1 MTQDLL
7 KDLLGQMQS
16 LTEQALREFQS
27 ASDKQTLYD
36 KKVLFTGKNG
46 SVTELQK
53 KMGKLPV
60 EQKPQFG
67 QKLNE
72 AKQKIEELYQERES
86 GFAKAELKERLE
98 KETLDLTLPGPVLPL
113 GGDHPVH
120 LVTNEIVDIMA
131 RLGYTVRLGPMVE
144 RDYYNFEALN
154 IPKDHPARDMQDTF
168 FVDDNLVL
176 RTHTSPI
183 QIHSLEKDQLPL
195 RIVGTGSVFRCD
207 SDISHL
213 PHFHQIEGM
222 CVDRNVSMADLK
234 GTIAFFVREFFGP
247 GLKTRFRPSYFPFTE
262 PSAEV
267 DCSCPLCK
275 GKGCSLCKQSGWIE
289 IGGSGLVNPRV
300 FHAAKIPYPD
310 WNGFA
315 FGFGIERMAII
326 KYGIP
331 DIRLLPENDLR
342 FLRQFEL

>member
-1 MTQDLL
+1 MTQDLSNAL
-7 KDLLGQMQS
+7 LNDLIGQMHA
-16 LTEQALREFQS
+16 LTEKALTEFQN
-27 ASDKQTLYD
+27 ATDKQSLYD
-36 KKVLFTGKNG
+36 KKVLFSGKNG
-46 SVTELQK
+46 SVTALMK
-53 KMGKLPV
+53 KMGQLTP

-67 QKLNE
+67 AKLNE
-72 AKQKIEELYQERES
+72 AKQKIEQLYQERETS
-86 GFAKAELKERLE
+86 LGQAELSQKLAS
-98 KETLDLTLPGPVLPL
+98 ETLDLTLPGFAPDR

-131 RLGYTVRLGPMVE
+131 RLGYSARLGPMVE

-195 RIVGTGSVFRCD
+195 RIVGTGSVFRVD

-267 DCSCPLCK
+267 DVL
-275 GKGCSLCKQSGWIE
+275 GERGWLEVGGCGVVHPNVLRNVGIDPAGDRLLTPAPNQNDRSPRLPVAGFFVLSKSVHHPG
-289 IGGSGLVNPRV
+289 GGS
-300 FHAAKIPYPD
+300 
-310 WNGFA
+310 
-315 FGFGIERMAII
+315 
-326 KYGIP
+326 
-331 DIRLLPENDLR
+331 
-342 FLRQFEL
+342 